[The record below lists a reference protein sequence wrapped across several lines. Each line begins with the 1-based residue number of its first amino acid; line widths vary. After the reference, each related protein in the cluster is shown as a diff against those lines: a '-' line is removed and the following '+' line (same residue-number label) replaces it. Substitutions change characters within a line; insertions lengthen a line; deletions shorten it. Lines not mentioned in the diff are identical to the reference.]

1 MNRNCQSCT
10 TDRSGKYRLISVQT
24 LDEYLPMPTL
34 CSKVSYHQTQ
44 DDLQKWVTPWLLSIL
59 ITQDTPAR
67 PLFCGFWV
75 QRYTQNYSV
84 CDSKPNQKGRQGI
97 SVKMLEYF
105 YIKLQPS
112 TRTFLNRSHMTW
124 TVNIVFL
131 SQTRSPTKS
140 ASRADKGRF
149 ICLPCSLKGPTHLEY
164 SSNSSLLFLKNRSLH
179 SLGQSKPQIFFGT
192 LSELWEKQDAW
203 TEKKCMKTSFK
214 IS

>member
-10 TDRSGKYRLISVQT
+10 TDRSGKYRLTFSSDTGWIATRPYTVFKG
-24 LDEYLPMPTL
+24 LLP
-34 CSKVSYHQTQ
+34 SAQ
-44 DDLQKWVTPWLLSIL
+44 DDLQKWVTPWLPSIL

-84 CDSKPNQKGRQGI
+84 CDSKPNQKGRRGI

-105 YIKLQPS
+105 HVKRQPS
-112 TRTFLNRSHMTW
+112 TRTFLSRSHMTW

-203 TEKKCMKTSFK
+203 TEMYENFL
-214 IS
+214 